1 MVIFF
6 FFNEVMYWKLIIC
19 IVQVVKQ
26 LEPNDR
32 KICPADDNLGKV
44 IGDQYKEGMRH
55 GNFKN
60 EEWHENVIN
69 F

>member
-1 MVIFF
+1 
-6 FFNEVMYWKLIIC
+6 
-19 IVQVVKQ
+19 VQVVKQ